1 MTFAFGDAKWP
12 GVAKLTE
19 EAGEL
24 IQVVGKLMMTHGE
37 ATHWDGTDLRV
48 RFVLELGD
56 LAAAIQF
63 VVGRVLTIDEVRL
76 LRTRIQEKFEKFEQW
91 HREQGEPG

>member
-1 MTFAFGDAKWP
+1 MFAFGDMKWP
-12 GVAKLTE
+12 GVAKLNE

-24 IQVVGKLMMTHGE
+24 IQVIGKLMATHGE
-37 ATHWDGTDLRV
+37 STHWDGTDLRV

-63 VVGRVLTIDEVRL
+63 TVARVLTVDEVRL
-76 LRTRIQEKFEKFEQW
+76 LRARIQEKFEQFEQW
-91 HREQGEPG
+91 HQEQGASG

>member
-1 MTFAFGDAKWP
+1 MFAIGDNDLP
-12 GVAKLTE
+12 GLSKLTE

-24 IQVVGKLMMTHGE
+24 IQVVGKLMATHGDPKS
-37 ATHWDGTDLRV
+37 WDGTDLRE

-63 VVGRVLTIDEVRL
+63 VVGRVLILDEVHV
-76 LRTRIQEKFEKFEQW
+76 LRARIAEKYAKFEQW
-91 HREQGEPG
+91 HREQKETPA

>member
-1 MTFAFGDAKWP
+1 MFAFGDAEWP
-12 GVAKLTE
+12 GVAKLNE

-24 IQVVGKLMMTHGE
+24 VQVIGKLMMTHGK
-37 ATHWDGTDLRV
+37 AAHWDGTDLRV

-63 VVGRVLTIDEVRL
+63 TVARVLTVDEVRL
-76 LRTRIQEKFEKFEQW
+76 LRARIQEKFEQFEKW
-91 HREQGEPG
+91 HQEQGASG